1 MSSMLTGLWGRIK
14 NFIFPQAAVQRAFEV
29 TPAVSRTME
38 QNINLWY
45 AMWINQPPWASKQV
59 VPLGLPSAI
68 CRELAR
74 PALVEFSA
82 NITGSGRAD
91 FLNSCFQEAKG
102 GYLRALEMGLA
113 LGGVA
118 FKPYLHGDRLLVDA
132 TSAAAFQPTRFSP
145 SGVCVG
151 GVFRDKAV
159 EVDGRYYVR
168 LEYHDLEGTTYTIR
182 NRTFHSDANGSI
194 GSEAPLQAVRAWAE
208 LQPEITIEHVTGPLF
223 SYFKT
228 PLSNAV
234 DTESQVG
241 VSVYGGAAVEL
252 IRQADKQWDG
262 LCWEYKSGE
271 RKIFVDDTSA
281 NMEQYS
287 RDRLFAFGP
296 FQTSGADFFKEFS
309 PDFRD
314 EPLYRGLQNI
324 FKQLEFQVGLSY
336 GALSDP
342 QTVEKTA
349 TEIRSS
355 KQRMYVTVD
364 SIQQALQRTF
374 DGLIYAMDVY
384 ASLYGLAPAGGYE
397 VSYEWGDSI
406 LNDEDTK
413 NAEYAR
419 DMQAVS
425 AGIMNPWEFRVKW
438 FHEDEETA
446 KGMLPGLTG
455 LAGGLE

>member
-1 MSSMLTGLWGRIK
+1 MSSMLTGLWGRLK

-29 TPAVSRTME
+29 SPAVSRTME

-91 FLNSCFQEAKG
+91 FLNDCFQEAKEG
-102 GYLRALEMGLA
+102 FLRALEMGLA
-113 LGGVA
+113 LGGLA

-132 TSAAAFQPTRFSP
+132 TGAAAFQPTRFSP

-182 NRTFHSDANGSI
+182 NRAFHSDANGSI
-194 GSEAPLQAVRAWAE
+194 GSEAPLSEVRAWAE
-208 LQPEITIEHVTGPLF
+208 IQPEITIEHVTGPLF

-252 IRQADKQWDG
+252 IRQADEQWDG

-296 FQTSGADFFKEFS
+296 FQTSSADFFKEFS

-314 EPLYRGLQNI
+314 EPLYRGLQTI

-342 QTVEKTA
+342 QTIEKTA

-364 SIQQALQRTF
+364 SIQRALQRTF

-384 ASLYGLAPAGGYE
+384 ASLYGLAPEGAYQ

-425 AGIMNPWEFRVKW
+425 AGIMNAWEFRVKW